1 MKKSLSTNGNTWQLY
16 ISKPIAQLMG
26 ITTQNRTVLLTI
38 ENKILTVKLIK
49 NENLDKVKDLLTK
62 KLIKRS
68 VGFGL
73 NLPLPIL
80 ELIDINPENDLLE
93 IDIQGK
99 DLIIKK
105 SI

>member
-1 MKKSLSTNGNTWQLY
+1 LKKTLTTNGNTWQLY

-26 ITTQNRTVLLTI
+26 ITSQNRTVLLTI

-49 NENLDKVKDLLTK
+49 NSDLEKVKDLLTK

-68 VGFGL
+68 AGYGL

-80 ELIDINPENDLLE
+80 ELMNVNPEQDFLE
-93 IDIQGK
+93 IDVQGEL
-99 DLIIKK
+99 LIIRKLL
-105 SI
+105 